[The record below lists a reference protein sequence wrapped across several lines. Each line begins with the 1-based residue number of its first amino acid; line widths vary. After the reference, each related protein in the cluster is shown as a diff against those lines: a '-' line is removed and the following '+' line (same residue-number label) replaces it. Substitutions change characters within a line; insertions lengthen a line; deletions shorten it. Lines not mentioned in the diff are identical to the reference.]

1 MLVNVVISLNYSRL
15 IANAKTL
22 MYISSTK
29 QNCKN
34 NNFQNRFAKPGLP
47 LFRQTVLTQMYATN
61 TDGQKKQ
68 KKLENAF
75 YADYP
80 VLIFFFFF
88 FIPVCWG
95 KKHIYKQ
102 FCNKT
107 IKEAFWKAIQ
117 ACSCLQQTLLCR
129 LYYMQHK
136 FQ

>member
-80 VLIFFFFF
+80 VLIYFYFFYTSLL
-88 FIPVCWG
+88 G
-95 KKHIYKQ
+95 E
-102 FCNKT
+102 KT
-107 IKEAFWKAIQ
+107 HIQ
-117 ACSCLQQTLLCR
+117 AILQQDDKRSILESHPSMLMPAADFTLQTLL
-129 LYYMQHK
+129 HAT
-136 FQ
+136 